1 MVRVMRKRLVRK
13 TLDMLKEIAARDNDD
28 YDTFWDAFGRNLKLG
43 VIEDAANRDALGA
56 LLRFQTS
63 KTETGKFLLMHVWA
77 IFLTCF
83 SNSGKTKG
91 LDAYVEAMPEGQR

>member
-1 MVRVMRKRLVRK
+1 
-13 TLDMLKEIAARDNDD
+13 MLKEIAARDNDD

-63 KTETGKFLLMHVWA
+63 KTETGKFLFIYIWV
-77 IFLTCF
+77 IILTACF
-83 SNSGKTKG
+83 
-91 LDAYVEAMPEGQR
+91 VHR